1 MKTNATRVTPGVGA
15 RLRRL
20 RKDRDLPQAAVARR
34 IGITQATLSNYEL
47 GKRELPLS
55 TADAFAAVFNVDV
68 CELVTD

>member
-1 MKTNATRVTPGVGA
+1 MKTNAIAVTPGAGD

-20 RKDRDLPQAAVARR
+20 RKSKDLSQAVVARR

-55 TADAFAAVFNVDV
+55 TAVAFAAVFDVDV
-68 CELVTD
+68 CELVMD